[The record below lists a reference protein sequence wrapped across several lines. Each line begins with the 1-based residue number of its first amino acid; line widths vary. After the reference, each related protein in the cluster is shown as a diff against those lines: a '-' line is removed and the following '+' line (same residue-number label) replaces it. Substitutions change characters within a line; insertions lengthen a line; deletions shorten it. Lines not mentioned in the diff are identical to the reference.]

1 MTFLQRRNR
10 QNDLPW
16 GWISKIKSNTKKK
29 TLDTQEM
36 FYGQNGL
43 KKTLKFQKMI
53 RF

>member
-16 GWISKIKSNTKKK
+16 GWISKIKSTTKK
-29 TLDTQEM
+29 DPRYTQEM

-43 KKTLKFQKMI
+43 KKTLNFQKMI